1 MNLQKSQVM
10 GPRPSIHEEQWL
22 QYKEIIRYQFLV
34 RNMSLKE
41 LVRFLS
47 CMGFT
52 VTSFQL
58 QFKLKAWG
66 ILKKMD
72 KPTWQYIDRKI
83 NKRKAQGKDTDVIL
97 SGRRLKRSATSKA
110 ITDHGAK
117 DIFTQ
122 MAQGLGILD
131 LQIDVKV
138 FSDVHVTM
146 GALLETLFECA
157 IEWAP
162 DPKHDPNQSFDLL
175 RWLLKSGQDPN
186 KKMRRKELEIST
198 GRERRVRPIEF
209 AILMG
214 QAPLLELLLDFG
226 ADINYRGF
234 FGKSALELAL
244 ESARPHDIKI
254 DIVHLLIRYDV
265 SLRWE
270 EVLYAA
276 ISLRDLDLINS
287 LLTTGVDLTK
297 AMEADHNRGSLHE
310 QTVLSAAIAAGND
323 VTEAILNQMA
333 FMDPSRLNAP
343 LITADTFIAAAAK
356 GADSIINRLHEIDP
370 TIGNTRNPR
379 GITPVQVAVSV
390 GHLSTCRLLLRLY
403 GGYSP
408 ALLFLAA
415 YLEHGDIL
423 QFLLNEGADVNEAIP
438 PADLPECVRV
448 CHDLMDRFKRKSSPS
463 VFETL
468 LHTCAWCP
476 LWATSEQPQFYYLRT
491 LIENGARLT
500 GSETYYL
507 AKSAPA
513 DTILAA
519 LTHGSSANVQNKRGQ
534 SALQI
539 VIDSV
544 TEFYNSTRSFQVK
557 RRLQAVQIL
566 LSHGAK
572 RYAGEIVSVI
582 RSQDR
587 DLLSL
592 VLRYHPGWEDTD
604 KRGVSSLEAAI
615 ACLGCGV
622 SLLGTT
628 AYKSYYDPGSL
639 CAAAQTKD
647 MSLIEL
653 ILTNRHT
660 HSEYHVFEG
669 TAVGLVAMSGR
680 LDCLQ
685 HLIQYF
691 PEAKEAHSALLPVH
705 SEFKKTIT
713 GVVFWYDK
721 PLFWRYPGHSCEC
734 VYGSPLALASLGS
747 NISCFEELL
756 RQGYKAD
763 PLTWITIADSQSRP
777 HLELLARYQQRLDN
791 FLPTTSW
798 SSTALCT
805 AVERGNKE
813 IVQCLLNA
821 GADINEYGLN
831 EYGQSRS
838 PLQLSVE
845 AGNLELVNCLL
856 HDGANV
862 NAPPADN
869 SGATALQLAAIEGH
883 LGIARELLNH
893 GALVNARGARSH
905 GRTSLEGAAEYGRVN
920 MLELLIY
927 HGALI
932 TGPGRDQ
939 FVRAVRL
946 ATKGSFYVAA
956 DLLKR
961 SGGWTKED
969 GRHLSKRHRSADLD
983 GHCCAVIHDSD
994 TQCIHETIKTE
1005 RETYRFKIMPHP
1017 SGHNRRFSLPN
1028 ASDLESEEEDSEEEH
1043 ENVEAVSGAI

>member
-1 MNLQKSQVM
+1 
-10 GPRPSIHEEQWL
+10 
-22 QYKEIIRYQFLV
+22 
-34 RNMSLKE
+34 
-41 LVRFLS
+41 
-47 CMGFT
+47 
-52 VTSFQL
+52 
-58 QFKLKAWG
+58 
-66 ILKKMD
+66 
-72 KPTWQYIDRKI
+72 
-83 NKRKAQGKDTDVIL
+83 
-97 SGRRLKRSATSKA
+97 
-110 ITDHGAK
+110 
-117 DIFTQ
+117 
-122 MAQGLGILD
+122 
-131 LQIDVKV
+131 
-138 FSDVHVTM
+138 M
-146 GALLETLFECA
+146 GALFETLFECA
-157 IEWAP
+157 IEWDP

-175 RWLLKSGQDPN
+175 RWLIKSGQDPN
-186 KKMRRKELEIST
+186 KKMRRKELEILT

-214 QAPLLELLLDFG
+214 HARLLELLLDFG
-226 ADINYRGF
+226 VDINYRGF

-244 ESARPHDIKI
+244 ESARPDDIKI

-265 SLRWE
+265 SLRRE
-270 EVLYAA
+270 EVLYTA
-276 ISLRDLDLINS
+276 ISLRDLGLINF

-310 QTVLSAAIAAGND
+310 QTVLSAAIAAGSD

-333 FMDPSRLNAP
+333 FMDPSRLKAP

-379 GITPVQVAVSV
+379 GIKPVQVAVSV

-415 YLEHGDIL
+415 YLEHGDVL

-448 CHDLMDRFKRKSSPS
+448 SHDLRDRFKRKSSPS

-468 LHTCAWCP
+468 LHTCARRP
-476 LWATSEQPQFYYLRT
+476 LWATCQLPQFYYLRT

-500 GSETYYL
+500 GGETYYL

-513 DTILAA
+513 ETILAA
-519 LTHGSSANVQNKRGQ
+519 LTHGSSANVQNKRGK

-544 TEFYNSTRSFQVK
+544 TEFYDSTRSFQVK

-566 LSHGAK
+566 LNHGAK

-592 VLRYHPGWEDTD
+592 VLRYHPGWENTD

-615 ACLGCGV
+615 ACLGGGV
-622 SLLGTT
+622 SSSVIT
-628 AYKSYYDPGSL
+628 AYKSYYDSGSL
-639 CAAAQTKD
+639 CAAAQSED
-647 MSLIEL
+647 LSLIKL
-653 ILTNRHT
+653 ILTNRPT
-660 HSEYHVFEG
+660 QSEYHVFEG

-691 PEAKEAHSALLPVH
+691 PEAKEAHSALLPVD

-713 GVVFWYDK
+713 GVVCWYDK
-721 PLFWRYPGHSCEC
+721 PLFWRYPRRCCEC

-747 NISCFEELL
+747 NMSCFEELL

-763 PLTWITIADSQSRP
+763 QLTWITIADNQSRP

-791 FLPTTSW
+791 FLPT
-798 SSTALCT
+798 SSGSPTALCT

-831 EYGQSRS
+831 EYGLSRS

-845 AGNLELVNCLL
+845 SGNLELVNCLL
-856 HDGANV
+856 HGGANV
-862 NAPPADN
+862 NAPPAEN

-893 GALVNARGARSH
+893 GALVNARGAQSH

-932 TGPGRDQ
+932 TGHGRDQ
-939 FVRAVRL
+939 FIRAVRL

-969 GRHLSKRHRSADLD
+969 GRHLSKRHRSADLE

-994 TQCIHETIKTE
+994 SQCIHETARTE

-1017 SGHNRRFSLPN
+1017 SGHNRLFSPFDE
-1028 ASDLESEEEDSEEEH
+1028 SDPESEEEDSEEEL

>member
-1 MNLQKSQVM
+1 MNLQKSQLM

-41 LVRFLS
+41 LVSFLS

-97 SGRRLKRSATSKA
+97 SGRRLKRSAISKA

-122 MAQGLGILD
+122 MAQARSPPPSPVNPCLTICTPPSLRMEYEWPVSLPWMKFQNTYQTPLGILD

-138 FSDVHVTM
+138 FSDVQITM

-214 QAPLLELLLDFG
+214 HARLLELLLDFG

-234 FGKSALELAL
+234 FGKSALELTL
-244 ESARPHDIKI
+244 ESARPDDIKI
-254 DIVHLLIRYDV
+254 DIVHLLIRYDI
-265 SLRWE
+265 SLRRE

-287 LLTTGVDLTK
+287 LLATGVDLTK

-310 QTVLSAAIAAGND
+310 QTVLSAAIAAGSD

-333 FMDPSRLNAP
+333 FMDPSRLKAP

-379 GITPVQVAVSV
+379 GIKPVQVAVSF

-403 GGYSP
+403 EGYSP

-423 QFLLNEGADVNEAIP
+423 QFLLNKGADVNEPIP

-448 CHDLMDRFKRKSSPS
+448 CHGLMDRFKRKSSPS

-468 LHTCAWCP
+468 LHTCARRP
-476 LWATSEQPQFYYLRT
+476 LWATSGRPQFYYLRT

-500 GSETYYL
+500 GGETYYL

-513 DTILAA
+513 DTILDA
-519 LTHGSSANVQNKRGQ
+519 LTRGSNANVQNKRGK

-544 TEFYNSTRSFQVK
+544 TEFSNSNRRFQAK
-557 RRLQAVQIL
+557 RRLQAVQAL

-587 DLLSL
+587 WLLSL
-592 VLRYHPGWEDTD
+592 VLRYHPGWKDTD
-604 KRGVSSLEAAI
+604 NREVSSLEAAI
-615 ACLGCGV
+615 ACLGRGV
-622 SLLGTT
+622 SSSVTT

-639 CAAAQTKD
+639 CAAAQTRD
-647 MSLIEL
+647 SSLIEL
-653 ILTNRHT
+653 LLKNRPT
-660 HSEYHVFEG
+660 QSEYHVFEG
-669 TAVGLVAMSGR
+669 TAVGLVTMSGR

-685 HLIQYF
+685 HLVQYF
-691 PEAKEAHSALLPVH
+691 PEANEANSALLPVH
-705 SEFKKTIT
+705 SPSKNFFT
-713 GVVFWYDK
+713 GVVF
-721 PLFWRYPGHSCEC
+721 G
-734 VYGSPLALASLGS
+734 
-747 NISCFEELL
+747 
-756 RQGYKAD
+756 
-763 PLTWITIADSQSRP
+763 
-777 HLELLARYQQRLDN
+777 
-791 FLPTTSW
+791 
-798 SSTALCT
+798 
-805 AVERGNKE
+805 
-813 IVQCLLNA
+813 
-821 GADINEYGLN
+821 
-831 EYGQSRS
+831 RS

-883 LGIARELLNH
+883 LDIARELLNH
-893 GALVNARGARSH
+893 GALVNARGAQSH

-932 TGPGRDQ
+932 TGHGRDQ

-969 GRHLSKRHRSADLD
+969 GRHLSKRNRSADLD

-994 TQCIHETIKTE
+994 IQCFHETTETE

-1017 SGHNRRFSLPN
+1017 SGPNRLFSPFN
-1028 ASDLESEEEDSEEEH
+1028 ESDPESEEEDSEEEH
-1043 ENVEAVSGAI
+1043 DNVEAVSGAI